1 MADKAQ
7 SIGEKLDDLGEL
19 FKTRLQH
26 DNVQQQAFDHL
37 YKELKQYKEDFLY
50 QAEKPFLLDLLLFYD
65 SLQWFGASLQKG
77 EMDAAVIQE
86 SYQYLVD
93 EFLELLY
100 RRDVVPSESVEKF
113 DRRVHKAV
121 RLVPAATPEDDWKID
136 AVLKRG
142 FLRGERVLR
151 PEEVSVARYGSNPT
165 DTDPKTE
172 TS

>member
-7 SIGEKLDDLGEL
+7 SIAEKLDDLGEM
-19 FKTRLQH
+19 FRTRLQH
-26 DNVQQQAFDHL
+26 DTVQQQAFDQL
-37 YKELKQYKEDFLY
+37 YKELKQYKDDFLF

-65 SLQWFGASLQKG
+65 SLQWFGGSLQKG
-77 EMDAAVIQE
+77 DMDPAVVQE
-86 SYQYLVD
+86 SFQYLVD

-100 RRDVVPSESVEKF
+100 RRDVIPSEPVEKF

-136 AVLKRG
+136 SVLKRG

-151 PEEVSVARYGSNPT
+151 PEEVSVARYGSHPG
-165 DTDPKTE
+165 DSDPKTE